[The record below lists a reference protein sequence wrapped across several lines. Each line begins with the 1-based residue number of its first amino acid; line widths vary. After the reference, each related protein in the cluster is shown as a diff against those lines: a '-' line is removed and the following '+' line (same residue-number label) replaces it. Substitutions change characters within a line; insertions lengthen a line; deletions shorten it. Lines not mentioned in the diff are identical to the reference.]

1 MKFSGT
7 VTPPVLKPLRPEVP
21 RMISFPRFWSHRD
34 LVIDLPG
41 GFQLG
46 WGVVGWWKTLHIS
59 LEKKV
64 KSKEILRIM
73 QPRKTAATIDG
84 SSHIVITRW
93 LQFSVA
99 MAAWELQILSVRGT
113 SAATPSWFVPGGIRI
128 LRLGDRS
135 RWKDPT
141 PMRLRK
147 NLGNLEIIGKE
158 KAHCGKNNSIFLRL
172 GQDMHYMHLDETTVE
187 FCT

>member
-1 MKFSGT
+1 
-7 VTPPVLKPLRPEVP
+7 
-21 RMISFPRFWSHRD
+21 MISFPRFWSHRD

-99 MAAWELQILSVRGT
+99 MAAWEPKFFQFEARRL
-113 SAATPSWFVPGGIRI
+113 P
-128 LRLGDRS
+128 LRRS
-135 RWKDPT
+135 FREGSYTNGLTEIGHDVDPT
-141 PMRLRK
+141 P
-147 NLGNLEIIGKE
+147 E
-158 KAHCGKNNSIFLRL
+158 AS
-172 GQDMHYMHLDETTVE
+172 
-187 FCT
+187 